1 MREWIE
7 SRSESKRKACVERV
21 ASVNGKKSKI
31 CKAVDNLNLSLSS
44 DAVVLN
50 EHRIEDLAVCD
61 KALQSSHGFI
71 MLNDLKN
78 AT

>member
-31 CKAVDNLNLSLSS
+31 CKAVDNL
-44 DAVVLN
+44 
-50 EHRIEDLAVCD
+50 AVCD

-71 MLNDLKN
+71 MFNDLKN
-78 AT
+78 TM